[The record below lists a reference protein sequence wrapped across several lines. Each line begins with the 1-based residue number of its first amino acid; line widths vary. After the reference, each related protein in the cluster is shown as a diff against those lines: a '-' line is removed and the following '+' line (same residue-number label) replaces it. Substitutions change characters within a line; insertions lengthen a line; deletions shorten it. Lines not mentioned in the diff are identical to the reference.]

1 MGHLRVFDLSALRLR
16 YGCRHFVETGT
27 GTGDSLAYAACSKFD
42 SLFSIEIHPEI
53 AAAARSKL
61 QKDTRIRIE
70 VGKSGDV
77 LPELLA
83 HLPPEEPILFWLDAH
98 FPGADFGLAR
108 YDAEP
113 NLQVR
118 LPLEQELEIIRSIRP
133 GGDDVILIDDLRI
146 YEQGPF
152 TNGNIPDWA
161 QTLAPDM
168 RHVRFVDRLFTESHL
183 IERRYEDEGYL
194 VLLPRRRAP
203 PSSKVGKRRAMK
215 ECGKAVFRRLSE
227 PAFATRYFIGRGLD
241 IGSGDDPLT
250 LYTQLFP
257 QIEGVECWDLEHG
270 DAGLLKGVAPESYDF
285 VHSSHCLEHMVDP
298 AVALSAWFQAVRPGG
313 HLILLVPDEDLYE
326 QGVWPST
333 FNGDHKYTFTI
344 AKEISWS
351 PVSINLIDL
360 VRGLGPAAE
369 IRKLALI
376 EATFRENLP
385 RFDQTL
391 TIIGECAVEVVIRK
405 RPQREVKEGGRT
417 PPLGDLPPE
426 QRMLLELSTGG
437 INIETRS
444 LEETAILQSRLR
456 HVEHEGAT
464 LRAKLEAVYN
474 SKSWRLTEPLR
485 RLMRVLR
492 RGI

>member
-1 MGHLRVFDLSALRLR
+1 MGHLRVFNLSSLRQR

-27 GTGDSLAYAACSKFD
+27 GTGDSLAYAASSKFD
-42 SLFSIEIHPEI
+42 SLSSIEIHPEI
-53 AAAARSKL
+53 AAAARAKL
-61 QKDTRIRIE
+61 EKDARISIK

-113 NLQVR
+113 DVQTR

-133 GGDDVILIDDLRI
+133 GADDVILIDDLRI

-152 TNGNIPDWA
+152 KNGNIPDWA
-161 QTLAPDM
+161 QTLPPEM
-168 RHVRFVDRLFTESHL
+168 RHIRFVDRLFAESHF

-194 VLLPRRRAP
+194 VLLPRERAAL
-203 PSSKVGKRRAMK
+203 SATVRKRRPMK

-227 PAFATRYFIGRGLD
+227 PAFGTRYFVGRGLD

-250 LYTQLFP
+250 VYTQFFP
-257 QIEGVECWDLEHG
+257 QISSVQCWDLEHG
-270 DAGLLKGVAPESYDF
+270 DAGLLNGVVPESYDF

-298 AVALSAWFQAVRPGG
+298 GLALAAWFRAVRPGG

-326 QGVWPST
+326 QRVWPST
-333 FNGDHKYTFTI
+333 FNGDHKHSFTI
-344 AKEISWS
+344 SKETSWS
-351 PVSINLIDL
+351 PASINLIDL
-360 VRGLGPAAE
+360 VRQLGPAAE
-369 IRKLALI
+369 IRKLALM

-391 TIIGECAVEVVIRK
+391 TAVGECAVELVIRK
-405 RPQREVKEGGRT
+405 RPQCEVENGGRT
-417 PPLGDLPPE
+417 PPPGSLPPD
-426 QRMLLELSTGG
+426 QRVLLELSTRGMSP
-437 INIETRS
+437 ESRS
-444 LEETAILQSRLR
+444 LEEIDHLQNRLR
-456 HVEHEGAT
+456 RAEHESET
-464 LRAKLEAVYN
+464 LRVTLEGMYK
-474 SKSWRLTEPLR
+474 STSWRLTDPLR
-485 RLMRVLR
+485 RLVRTLTR
-492 RGI
+492 KP